1 MENIEH
7 KASVVSSINWY
18 HEVYFF
24 LFFIAAFAAFDV
36 FVISGNTIKKILCQ
50 YIEHTITWV
59 HFDNINI
66 DEPRAWHI

>member
-24 LFFIAAFAAFDV
+24 FFIAAFAAFDV
-36 FVISGNTIKKILCQ
+36 FVISGNTIKKNIMS
-50 YIEHTITWV
+50 V
-59 HFDNINI
+59 H
-66 DEPRAWHI
+66 RAHHNLSPL